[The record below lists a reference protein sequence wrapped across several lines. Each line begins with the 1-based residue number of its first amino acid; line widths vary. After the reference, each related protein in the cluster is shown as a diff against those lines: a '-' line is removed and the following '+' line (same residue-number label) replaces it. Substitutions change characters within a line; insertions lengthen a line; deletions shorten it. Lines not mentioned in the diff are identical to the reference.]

1 MMEKWESH
9 TRFFYNPTLPNKMK
23 RLLTDKEM
31 RDMICYYAK
40 CQSLRDFIDEKVVAK
55 NFHFQKI
62 KQLTSLLIVELE
74 KQVDVIMKAEG
85 GDSKGLVLDQF
96 VNASIHADHLFDVA
110 LKLESLD
117 NDTKIECATKVS
129 DIFKSYGVE

>member
-1 MMEKWESH
+1 
-9 TRFFYNPTLPNKMK
+9 MK
-23 RLLTDKEM
+23 RLLTDDEM
-31 RDMICYYAK
+31 RNMICYYAK

-55 NFHFQKI
+55 NFYFQKI
-62 KQLTSLLIVELE
+62 KQLTNLLIVELE
-74 KQVDVIMKAEG
+74 KQVDVIMTAEG

-96 VNASIHADHLFDVA
+96 VNASMQADHLFDIA

-129 DIFKSYGVE
+129 EIFKSYGVE